1 MVEDEVG
8 IEATALEVCLEVQ
21 MFSSGASGA
30 SCQSYHLTGFH
41 LIAHLH
47 EVLRL
52 MAVERLQAVGVLQ
65 DDAVAVAIIARRCLL
80 YTSDAAD
87 E

>member
-21 MFSSGASGA
+21 MFGSGASGA

-52 MAVERLQAVGVLQ
+52 MAVESLQAVGVAY
-65 DDAVAVAIIARRCLL
+65 DDTKSIAIMLA
-80 YTSDAAD
+80 
-87 E
+87 

>member
-21 MFSSGASGA
+21 MFGSGASGA
-30 SCQSYHLTGFH
+30 TGQSDDLPRLN
-41 LIAHLH
+41 LIAHLYK
-47 EVLRL
+47 VLRL

-65 DDAVAVAIIARRCLL
+65 DLSLIHI
-80 YTSDAAD
+80 
-87 E
+87 

>member
-21 MFSSGASGA
+21 MFGSGASGA

-47 EVLRL
+47 EVL
-52 MAVERLQAVGVLQ
+52 EVGDVRCEQIIQ
-65 DDAVAVAIIARRCLL
+65 DGFRTHRRA
-80 YTSDAAD
+80 TPKIRRKGPVGWFS
-87 E
+87 